1 MTYKDKDTAENAASG
16 EITPRGTARKFHI
29 DSLDGLRG
37 FAALIVVLSH
47 TSNSDMFFVPLLDLR
62 GIGKSGVF
70 LFFLLSS
77 FLLTLPLLDKGKK
90 TFSLPVMS
98 HYWQRRFFRIYPL
111 YTLYL
116 LTGLITTWL
125 FAMFLSKADAGI
137 PLALDWAGF
146 WRHILLQEGKGV
158 TWSIAVEFKFYFILP
173 FLATAVAY
181 IRGYGLRIILP
192 IFAGSLLLSQIVF
205 PQSAALENDA
215 RLLPYMPVFI
225 IGMLLA
231 LIQSDTNR
239 QKPYTEGFKQTYLI
253 LGYIGAGGIAVMTPI
268 IFSIFAGEVPNN
280 YFHNQFILS
289 AVFWSFV
296 LLSAINVQGAI
307 QSFFKLPL
315 LRFYGAISF
324 SLYLFHPVFIGLI
337 ERAELNSYL
346 SAWLVLAA
354 STLTAYISFKF
365 LEKPVSKLKLTQS
378 TISSVFAHR

>member
-1 MTYKDKDTAENAASG
+1 MTYKSVASG
-16 EITPRGTARKFHI
+16 EITPSETARKFHI

-47 TSNSDMFFVPLLDLR
+47 TSNSGMFFAPWLDLR
-62 GIGKSGVF
+62 GVGKSGVF

-90 TFSLPVMS
+90 IFTMPVMS

-125 FAMFLSKADAGI
+125 IATFLGKADAGL
-137 PLALDWAGF
+137 PLALDSAAF
-146 WRHILLQEGKGV
+146 WRHMLLQEGKGV

-173 FLATAVAY
+173 FLATAIAY
-181 IRGYGLRIILP
+181 VRGYGPRIVLP
-192 IFAGSLLLSQIVF
+192 AFAASLLLSQLVF

-215 RLLPYMPVFI
+215 RLLPYMPVFL

-231 LIQSDTNR
+231 VVQSDANLK
-239 QKPYTEGFKQTYLI
+239 KPYTRHLKRAYEY
-253 LGYIGAGGIAVMTPI
+253 LGYIGIAGLLFMTPL
-268 IFSIFAGEVPNN
+268 IFSMFAGRVPNN
-280 YFHNQFILS
+280 YFHNQFIWS
-289 AVFWSFV
+289 AVLWSFV
-296 LLSAINVQGAI
+296 LLSAINVRGVI
-307 QSFFKLPL
+307 QWFFKLPL

-337 ERAELNSYL
+337 ERVGLNAYL
-346 SAWLVLAA
+346 SAWLVLAG
-354 STLTAYISFKF
+354 STLTAYISFKC
-365 LEKPVSKLKLTQS
+365 LEKPASKLKITR
-378 TISSVFAHR
+378 SSLSSIFAYR